1 MNNPISVP
9 SGYGIYLGIEVEKHK
24 WRISPLRLRYHA
36 SVSDVNYFNT
46 GMDFKDMHD
55 IKIIFICEFDPLNEG
70 LPIYHITVNE
80 TGEII

>member
-36 SVSDVNYFNT
+36 SVSDVNSLPHIEHINFSFT
-46 GMDFKDMHD
+46 L
-55 IKIIFICEFDPLNEG
+55 IPPSIPL
-70 LPIYHITVNE
+70 LKA
-80 TGEII
+80 